1 MKNIVIISVIN
12 QDVLFLLKLK
22 CEETDRSALITISFR
37 SAMLKNKCS
46 LHVKKE
52 RKFLHDKYMHLASY
66 LSCV

>member
-1 MKNIVIISVIN
+1 MKNIVIISAIN

-22 CEETDRSALITISFR
+22 CEETDRSAFTISFR

-52 RKFLHDKYMHLASY
+52 RKFLHDKYMHLASN